1 MAGAVL
7 GIAEGA
13 VVRSAERTRAN
24 RSLPIAALA
33 AWVVCLAVGIHNNG
47 PDSGGVL
54 LLFFGVPA
62 AVLWGLGLFAGYRL
76 GAKRKRE
83 QKDGGPDN

>member
-1 MAGAVL
+1 MVGAVPR
-7 GIAEGA
+7 G
-13 VVRSAERTRAN
+13 RSGRPLRQTDAGQPAP
-24 RSLPIAALA
+24 PIAALA
-33 AWVVCLAVGIHNNG
+33 AWVVCLAVGIHNKG

-62 AVLWGLGLFAGYRL
+62 PVLWGLGLFAGYRL
-76 GAKRKRE
+76 GAKRKHE